1 MKITPYF
8 LGSGK
13 ASQAIKESLKIIE
26 LTSPE
31 LEIDKMVQIKR
42 NAPFP
47 NTANDEF
54 PVLFIATPH
63 ALHSNAILEGERAGF
78 KLIICE
84 KPAAVSKTQ
93 IENLKSVKIPVA
105 ICHVYR
111 KMWGIQSLKKMVE
124 DKNFGKLIT
133 IEGRYWQSSSAV
145 KALAQIK
152 TDSWKNDPELSGEHD
167 VLLDLGTHWAD
178 TVTYLAASRIKT
190 IKQWKSF
197 INAEAPHRDTHLHL
211 SIDFENDIK
220 SFGSISKT
228 VHGAGNDFEIH
239 LIGEKK
245 SATWKFSKPDFLEIS
260 EGNSTSIIQKSTNDI
275 GSGHWPHHGL
285 GWIEGYVEI
294 IKQALKNGQYPTLHE
309 NLSLLDK
316 IIEK

>member
-13 ASQAIKESLKIIE
+13 ASQAMKESLKIVE

-31 LEIDKMVQIKR
+31 FQLDKMIQLKR
-42 NAPFP
+42 DAPFP
-47 NTANDEF
+47 GVFHEEF

-63 ALHSNAILEGERAGF
+63 ALHSDAILQGEKAGF
-78 KLIICE
+78 KLIICD
-84 KPAAVSKTQ
+84 KPAAVTKAQ
-93 IENLKSVKIPVA
+93 IKHLSSVKIPVA

-111 KMWGIQSLKKMVE
+111 QMWGIQFIKKMIE
-124 DKNFGKLIT
+124 GQEFGKLIS
-133 IEGRYWQSSSAV
+133 IEGRYWQSSSAA
-145 KALAQIK
+145 KALTQQ
-152 TDSWKNDPELSGEHD
+152 TTTSWKNNPDLSGDYD

-178 TVTYLAASRIKT
+178 TVTFLSSCPIKSVH
-190 IKQWKSF
+190 QWKSF
-197 INAEAPHRDTHLHL
+197 VNAEAPHRDTHLHL
-211 SIDFENDIK
+211 TIDFENEIR

-245 SATWKFSKPDFLEIS
+245 SASWKFSKPDFLEIS
-260 EGNSTSIIQKSTNDI
+260 EGNSTSIIQKKTTDT

-294 IKQALKNGQYPTLHE
+294 IRQSLKGGHYPTLHE
-309 NLSLLDK
+309 NLSLLEN

>member
-13 ASQAIKESLKIIE
+13 ASQALKESLRIIE
-26 LTSPE
+26 LSSPE
-31 LEIDKMVQIKR
+31 FQIAEMIQIKR
-42 NAPFP
+42 DAPFP
-47 NTANDEF
+47 NPTNDEF
-54 PVLFIATPH
+54 SVLFIANPH
-63 ALHSNAILEGERAGF
+63 ALHSNAILEGEKAGF

-111 KMWGIQSLKKMVE
+111 QMWGIQFLKKMVE
-124 DKNFGKLIT
+124 EQEFGRLIS

-145 KALAQIK
+145 KALTQMK
-152 TDSWKNDPELSGEHD
+152 TDSWKNNPNLSGDYD

-178 TVTYLAASRIKT
+178 TVTYLASSRIKSVH
-190 IKQWKSF
+190 QWKSF
-197 INAEAPHRDTHLHL
+197 INAEASHRDTHLHL
-211 SIDFENDIK
+211 TIDFENQMK

-245 SATWKFSKPDFLEIS
+245 SATWKFSKPDYLEIS
-260 EGNSTSIIQKSTNDI
+260 EGNSTSMIQKSTTTI

-294 IKQALKNGQYPTLHE
+294 IKQALKKGQYPTLQE
-309 NLSLLDK
+309 NLLLLEN
-316 IIEK
+316 ILEK

>member
-1 MKITPYF
+1 MKISPYF

-13 ASQAIKESLKIIE
+13 ASQALKESLKILQLSSTEFQIAE
-26 LTSPE
+26 M
-31 LEIDKMVQIKR
+31 IQIKR

-47 NTANDEF
+47 NTTNDEF
-54 PVLFIATPH
+54 PVLFIANPH
-63 ALHSNAILEGERAGF
+63 ALHSDAILEGEKAGF

-84 KPAAVSKTQ
+84 KPAAVSKAQ
-93 IENLKSVKIPVA
+93 IEKLKAIKIPVA

-111 KMWGIQSLKKMVE
+111 QMWGIQSLKNMVDSKE
-124 DKNFGKLIT
+124 FGNLIS

-145 KALAQIK
+145 KALAK
-152 TDSWKNDPELSGEHD
+152 VKSDSWKNKPELSGDHD

-178 TVTYLAASRIKT
+178 TVTYLANSRIKNVQ
-190 IKQWKSF
+190 QWKSF
-197 INAEAPHRDTHLHL
+197 INSEAPHRDTHLHL
-211 SIDFENDIK
+211 TIDFENHLK
-220 SFGSISKT
+220 SFASISKT

-245 SATWKFSKPDFLEIS
+245 SAAWKFSKPDFLEIS
-260 EGNSTSIIQKSTNDI
+260 EGNSTSIIQKSTSTI

-294 IKQALKNGQYPTLHE
+294 IKQALKKGQYPTLQE
-309 NLSLLDK
+309 NLLLLEN
-316 IIEK
+316 ILEK